1 MSTIATTNIKHAS
14 SSSNN
19 IVLTSDG
26 KANIPGHIIQVV
38 QTTKTDVV
46 SISTTMNGSAGF
58 TDISGMSVSI
68 TPASSSNKI
77 LIMTTG
83 RVSSTNHVYVRLMR
97 GSTPIA
103 IGDAEGS
110 NRTRASTGELSSTS
124 GNHNQNANIIWLD
137 SPSTTSSTTYKMQIA
152 CASTAYFNRP
162 EADSDHIVYSRSAS
176 AITVMEVAA

>member
-38 QTTKTDVV
+38 QTTKTNTFSV
-46 SISTTMNGSAGF
+46 STTMNGTAGF
-58 TDISGMSVSI
+58 TDITGMSVSI

-83 RVSSTNHVYVRLMR
+83 RVSCTNHAVVRLMR
-97 GSTPIA
+97 GSTAVSYTHLTLPTK
-103 IGDAEGS
+103 
-110 NRTRASTGELSSTS
+110 R
-124 GNHNQNANIIWLD
+124 
-137 SPSTTSSTTYKMQIA
+137 
-152 CASTAYFNRP
+152 
-162 EADSDHIVYSRSAS
+162 IV
-176 AITVMEVAA
+176 